1 MLSPRSQRH
10 KEVKD
15 SLKATPHPVWVE
27 DMLESLADQWKA
39 AVYTP
44 PVAQT
49 MTEAIDEA
57 TWGLLLREFFC
68 VVEAFPKY
76 MGLSLAKTTYG
87 QSPRDFLVRDW
98 LIGNIR
104 VEALHV
110 RWYLDWAAGHGIST
124 AEITGHRPSPEV
136 ASLFEWL
143 WSVSHRGTLA
153 EAVGAVNYA
162 IEGVT
167 GEWSRVVLPAFTK
180 LYGEGSKSLTWL
192 AAHANYDDAHPRE
205 ALEIVKLATTS
216 ADEIRRVHSSISRS
230 LELFERAFK
239 VCIVKGRNG
248 S

>member
-27 DMLESLADQWKA
+27 DMIESLADQWKA

-44 PVAQT
+44 PIART
-49 MTEAIDEA
+49 MTEPVDQE
-57 TWGLLLREFFC
+57 TWGLMIREFFC

-87 QSPRDFLVRDW
+87 QTPRDFLVRDW

-110 RWYLDWAAGHGIST
+110 RWYLDWAAGHGIS
-124 AEITGHRPSPEV
+124 ASEITSHRPTTEV
-136 ASLFEWL
+136 ASLFDWL
-143 WSVSHRGTLA
+143 WSVSYRGSLA

-216 ADEIRRVHSSISRS
+216 AEEIRRVNSSIARS

-239 VCIVKGRNG
+239 ACSNAPR
-248 S
+248 SRS

>member
-15 SLKATPHPVWVE
+15 SLQATPHPVWVE

-44 PVAQT
+44 PIAQT
-49 MTEAIDEA
+49 MTAPVDQEM
-57 TWGLLLREFFC
+57 WKGLLREFFC

-87 QSPRDFLVRDW
+87 QTPRDSLVRDW

-110 RWYLDWAAGHGIST
+110 RWYLDWAAWHGHST
-124 AEITGHRPSPEV
+124 SDITSHRPSPEI

-143 WSVSHRGTLA
+143 WSVSYRGSLA

-162 IEGVT
+162 IEGVI
-167 GEWSRVVLPAFTK
+167 GECSRVVLPSFTK

-216 ADEIRRVHSSISRS
+216 AEEIRRVHSSISRS
-230 LELFERAFK
+230 LELFEKAFRACS
-239 VCIVKGRNG
+239 VPHRSG

>member
-27 DMLESLADQWKA
+27 DMIESLADQWKA

-44 PVAQT
+44 PIART
-49 MTEAIDEA
+49 MTEPVDHE
-57 TWGLLLREFFC
+57 TWSLLIREFFC

-87 QSPRDFLVRDW
+87 QTPRDFLVRDW

-110 RWYLDWAAGHGIST
+110 RWYLDWAAGHGIS
-124 AEITGHRPSPEV
+124 ASEITSHRPSTEV

-143 WSVSHRGTLA
+143 WSVSYRGSLA

-162 IEGVT
+162 IEGIT

-230 LELFERAFK
+230 LELFERALK
-239 VCIVKGRNG
+239 ACNSSSR
-248 S
+248 SRS

>member
-15 SLKATPHPVWVE
+15 SLKATPHPVWID

-44 PVAQT
+44 PIART
-49 MTEAIDEA
+49 LTEPIDHE
-57 TWGLLLREFFC
+57 TWSVLLREFFC

-124 AEITGHRPSPEV
+124 AEITSHRPSPEV
-136 ASLFEWL
+136 ASLFDWL
-143 WSVSHRGTLA
+143 WSISYRGSLA

-162 IEGVT
+162 IEGIT

-216 ADEIRRVHSSISRS
+216 GEEMRRVQSSISRS

-239 VCIVKGRNG
+239 AVSVPSRGG